1 MKLIDANLER
11 TVTLYGN
18 RLKWKTFKKT
28 LICLTL
34 HCLIEVCNHFQITHT
49 KQKTHEP
56 DRSHNEKHF
65 KAKQKNKKTNN
76 NKIKTNKQ
84 KNKPEQS
91 YDYT

>member
-11 TVTLYGN
+11 TVTLNGN

-34 HCLIEVCNHFQITHT
+34 HCLIEVCNYFQITHT

-56 DRSHNEKHF
+56 DCSHNEKHF
-65 KAKQKNKKTNN
+65 KAKQKTKNKKNQQQQ
-76 NKIKTNKQ
+76 NKNKQ
-84 KNKPEQS
+84 TKK
-91 YDYT
+91 